1 MGVPNVQEEEFL
13 QEALG
18 WYSKLKS
25 WSANNYAYD
34 WDNKAPGLHVLFA
47 QIFPSDMMQYSIN
60 AQTCAPPPDHSHHYQ
75 PPCLQP
81 FRIHVGIRQASLAV
95 LQQWVA
101 LLWT

>member
-1 MGVPNVQEEEFL
+1 MSAYPCLSGLMGVPIVQEEEFL

-60 AQTCAPPPDHSHHYQ
+60 AQTCAPRQ
-75 PPCLQP
+75 T
-81 FRIHVGIRQASLAV
+81 IHIIINLPACSLFAFM
-95 LQQWVA
+95 
-101 LLWT
+101 